1 MGTMFFLVPA
11 VTLVLL
17 AAFALLGAWRAWR
30 QRHGR
35 SLRRREWGKG
45 RGGGRHRWRWRDGVP
60 ATGLVPAA
68 LLRGADETCVVFTT
82 PRCHACHKAA
92 VLLRAMQPPC
102 RVVEVDATREPRL
115 AEAFR
120 ISRLPAVLVANRY
133 GQVEARLIGM
143 RAIDEFAAGR
153 CGAP

>member
-1 MGTMFFLVPA
+1 MGTMFFLVPG

-17 AAFALLGAWRAWR
+17 AVFGVLAAWRAWR
-30 QRHGR
+30 EREER
-35 SLRRREWGKG
+35 SLRRRK
-45 RGGGRHRWRWRDGVP
+45 RGGRHRWRWRDGVP
-60 ATGLVPAA
+60 AARLVPAA

-82 PRCHACHKAA
+82 PRCHACRQAA
-92 VLLRAMQPPC
+92 VLLRAVQPPC
-102 RVVEVDATREPRL
+102 HVVEVDATREPRL

-143 RAIDEFAAGR
+143 GAIGEFAAGR
-153 CGAP
+153 SGGP